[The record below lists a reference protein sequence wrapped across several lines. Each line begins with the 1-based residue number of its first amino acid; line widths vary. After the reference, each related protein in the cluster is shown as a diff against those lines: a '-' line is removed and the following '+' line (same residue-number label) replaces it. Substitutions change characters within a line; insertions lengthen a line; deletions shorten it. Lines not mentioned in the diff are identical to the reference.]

1 MNASLIMTSGNLGT
15 DLITPKGPQHNVGI
29 AQIQMPALQQYI
41 TSPKNPSVH
50 NSISMDRKGTTG
62 GDSDT
67 TSKNVRDYQLI

>member
-1 MNASLIMTSGNLGT
+1 
-15 DLITPKGPQHNVGI
+15 
-29 AQIQMPALQQYI
+29 MPALQQYI
-41 TSPKNPSVH
+41 TSPKNPSVN